1 MQPDHNMNIWE
12 LLNYSFFTY
21 GSLKISILRVA
32 IVVLILAG
40 AYFIFRFFRKWMTHL
55 SIAEKLGMKRWR
67 SFLRII
73 RLVFI
78 FGAGLGSL
86 SMLGLK
92 TSQVL
97 AFQLFATDKV
107 KFTVTHLLLVLVI
120 LFITRFILNL
130 IEYHFD
136 NKIKQKRFDRG
147 RGRSIYTI
155 LQYLIWFTAV
165 LVSLQ
170 ALGLQLTWVVA
181 SSAAFLAGI
190 GFGLQNLFSDFVS
203 GLIIL
208 FDRSLEVYDI
218 VELTDGTVGQVLE
231 INLRASKILTRNN
244 QVLIV
249 PNSKF
254 THDTIVNWSHNE
266 ANTRFQVSVGVAY
279 GSDVRLVEKLLLEAA
294 NGHDDISANPKPFV
308 RFNDFGNSSLDFQ
321 LYFWTANSFYVE
333 NLKSELRFAIDDLFR
348 RNKVEIPFPQ
358 RDVHFKNPIIIRNE
372 PSE

>member
-1 MQPDHNMNIWE
+1 MQPDQKMNLWE

-21 GSLKISILRVA
+21 GSLKISILRIA
-32 IVVLILAG
+32 VVMLILVG
-40 AYFIFRFFRKWMTHL
+40 TYFIFRFFRKWMTHL
-55 SIAEKLGMKRWR
+55 SIAEKLGEKRWR
-67 SFLRII
+67 SFIRIV

-97 AFQLFATDKV
+97 AFQLFATDKMN
-107 KFTVTHLLLVLVI
+107 FTVTHLLVVLVI

-136 NKIKQKRFDRG
+136 NKIKQKGFDRG
-147 RGRSIYTI
+147 RGKSIYTI
-155 LQYLIWFTAV
+155 VQYLIWFTAI
-165 LVSLQ
+165 LISLQ
-170 ALGLQLTWVVA
+170 ALGLQLTWIVA

-190 GFGLQNLFSDFVS
+190 GFGLQNLFNDFVS

-218 VELTDGTVGQVLE
+218 VELNDGTVGQVLE
-231 INLRASKILTRNN
+231 INLRVSKILTRNN

-254 THDTIVNWSHNE
+254 TQNIIVNWSHNE

-294 NGHDDISANPKPFV
+294 NGHDDISVNPKPFV
-308 RFNDFGNSSLDFQ
+308 RFNDFGDSSLDFQ

-348 RNKVEIPFPQ
+348 KNDINIPFPQ
-358 RDVHFKNPIIIRNE
+358 RDVHFKSPIILRDN
-372 PSE
+372 PS

>member
-1 MQPDHNMNIWE
+1 MQPDHKMNLWE
-12 LLNYSFFTY
+12 LLNYSIFTY
-21 GSLKISILRVA
+21 GSLKISILRIA

-40 AYFIFRFFRKWMTHL
+40 AYFIFRFFRKWMMHL

-73 RLVFI
+73 RLI
-78 FGAGLGSL
+78 FFLGAILGSL
-86 SMLGLK
+86 SMLGFK
-92 TSQVL
+92 ISQVL
-97 AFQLFATDKV
+97 AFQLFETDKI
-107 KFTVTHLLLVLVI
+107 KFTVTHLLVVLAI

-147 RGRSIYTI
+147 RGKSIYTI
-155 LQYLIWFTAV
+155 VQYLIWFTAI
-165 LVSLQ
+165 LLSLQ
-170 ALGLQLTWVVA
+170 ALGLKLTFVVA

-190 GFGLQNLFSDFVS
+190 GFGLQNLFNDFIS

-218 VELTDGTVGQVLE
+218 VELNDGTVGRVLE
-231 INLRASKILTRNN
+231 INLRSSKILTRNN

-254 THDTIVNWSHNE
+254 TRDTIVNWSHNE
-266 ANTRFQVSVGVAY
+266 ENTRFHVSVGVAY

-294 NGHDDISANPKPFV
+294 NGHDDISTNPRPFV

-321 LYFWTANSFYVE
+321 LHFWTANSFFVE

-348 RNKVEIPFPQ
+348 QNDVNIPFPQ
-358 RDVHFKNPIIIRNE
+358 RDVHFKNPIIIHKD
-372 PSE
+372 PS